1 MNKLCFEK
9 VSFGY
14 DKAIIN
20 DFSTCVK
27 EKDLIAILGENGTGK
42 TTLLKTLLKFIK
54 PIKGTITYNN
64 KNIES
69 INAKQ
74 WSCVFSTVL
83 SGKNHQPEIKVKD
96 LLSIDKRIS
105 SEEQRFWEQKIGITE
120 LLDKYVNK
128 ISQGQLQKVMIVRAF
143 MQGTPFMIFDEPT
156 AHLDYKNK
164 RKVFEALRN
173 IVNET
178 EKTIIIISH
187 EIEYSLNLA
196 DRVWLIQ
203 DGKIHEGKPKEIK
216 SILNQSEK

>member
-20 DFSTCVK
+20 DFSTCLK
-27 EKDLIAILGENGTGK
+27 EKELIAILGENGTGK

-54 PIKGTITYNN
+54 PIEGTITYNN

-74 WSCVFSTVL
+74 WSYVFSTVL

-96 LLSIDKRIS
+96 LLSIGRRIS
-105 SEEQRFWEQKIGITE
+105 SEEQRFWEQKIGIIE
-120 LLDKYVNK
+120 ILDNYVNK

-143 MQGTPFMIFDEPT
+143 MQGTQFMIFDEPT
-156 AHLDYKNK
+156 AHLDFKNK

-173 IVNET
+173 IVTET

-187 EIEYSLNLA
+187 EIEYSLSLA
-196 DRVWLIQ
+196 DRIWLIQ
-203 DGKIHEGKPKEIK
+203 DGKIHEGQSKEIK
-216 SILNQSEK
+216 SILKQSEK